1 VAPAIRSGRVFSG
14 VPKLQLAIAEKSR
27 SRDTRR
33 LFSVV
38 CWSSSSAAQCGE
50 LGGQH
55 ARPVS
60 IRPRGRGEAFVL
72 LGFRIPGSVGL
83 DDVGT
88 TAVPG
93 IVLRYKG

>member
-1 VAPAIRSGRVFSG
+1 MNALSPAFRRGTHRLVPPEETLARLAPHLLDFGITRCAEVTGLDDDLG
-14 VPKLQLAIAEKSR
+14 VPVYVA
-27 SRDTRR
+27 
-33 LFSVV
+33 
-38 CWSSSSAAQCGE
+38 
-50 LGGQH
+50 
-55 ARPVS
+55 